1 MDDWEQYF
9 DDSYYVDDEY
19 IWPTYDYTPDYSYDY
34 DWEAAYNDSNYTDAG
49 DYLTNWAEDNFDWDT
64 FYADYGN
71 VGMEPNTEGF
81 DWYGI
86 DSSEYNVTEIPNE
99 SAPGD
104 EAYGWKYYSDGTVID
119 PSGKYY
125 YPNEA
130 GDLSVVYD
138 PSSQTGSLMS
148 SLLKAAPSKFT
159 KTDASG
165 NKSIDWGSVATAAAG
180 LVGAYA
186 GYNTSQEGSGYQTV
200 GYKGTIPEYTAVR
213 TPIEYEYDPNRRPG
227 SMGRS
232 YFTDVAYASPSNAAQ
247 AAADQEALAA
257 TIQQQSADR
266 FARAAAL
273 SPEKFLTPAGIAALP
288 TGFDA
293 QTFAAP
299 PQEAGFNAE
308 TYTAPMQEPG
318 FDAETYTEA
327 KETETAP
334 AAVTPTS
341 PQEEA
346 GFMAQLFNEGGS
358 TGRYLRGQ
366 TDGMADEIP
375 TSIDGKDPAALS
387 HGEFVIPADV
397 VSHLGNGNSDA
408 GARKL
413 HEMMDEVRKAR
424 TGTTEQ
430 GKRINPDKFMPG
442 GLAKAYAEGGGVKKY
457 AEGAA
462 VTSSSKGLS
471 EWVAPYVTDMLGKG
485 MAATNMPYTAYQGP
499 LTAGSSPLQEQAF
512 GMAAGLN
519 TPSSV
524 GQAAQTAGDIAQQ
537 YQGLSYTP
545 TTQNFDAQAAQ
556 QYMNPYLQAAL
567 EPQLREARRQSQ
579 MSSLADAAKL
589 TQAGAFG
596 GSRQA
601 IMQSEANRNL
611 GQQLS
616 DITGTG
622 YANAYQ
628 QAMAQFNADQARQA
642 QEAQFGAQYGLQ
654 GLAGALGAAQA
665 QGALGAQQNQL
676 DLANLSA
683 IAGLGTT
690 QRGIEAE
697 GIAADKA
704 QFEEQ
709 RDWPFKMLQFQ
720 NSLLSNVPLET
731 SGTYIQP
738 TNPVSAAAG
747 GAAALIDSLKKLGL
761 LT

>member
-1 MDDWEQYF
+1 MEG
-9 DDSYYVDDEY
+9 EY
-19 IWPTYDYTPDYSYDY
+19 
-34 DWEAAYNDSNYTDAG
+34 
-49 DYLTNWAEDNFDWDT
+49 
-64 FYADYGN
+64 
-71 VGMEPNTEGF
+71 
-81 DWYGI
+81 
-86 DSSEYNVTEIPNE
+86 
-99 SAPGD
+99 
-104 EAYGWKYYSDGTVID
+104 
-119 PSGKYY
+119 
-125 YPNEA
+125 
-130 GDLSVVYD
+130 
-138 PSSQTGSLMS
+138 
-148 SLLKAAPSKFT
+148 
-159 KTDASG
+159 
-165 NKSIDWGSVATAAAG
+165 
-180 LVGAYA
+180 
-186 GYNTSQEGSGYQTV
+186 TV
-200 GYKGTIPEYTAVR
+200 GYKGSIPEYTAVR
-213 TPIEYEYDPNRRPG
+213 TPIDYEYDPNRRPG

-232 YFTDVAYASPSNAAQ
+232 YFTDLTYASPSNAAQ
-247 AAADQEALAA
+247 AAADQEPRAA
-257 TIQQQSADR
+257 AIKQAAEDR
-266 FARAAAL
+266 FARAAAIA
-273 SPEKFLTPAGIAALP
+273 PDKFLTPAGIAALP

-299 PQEAGFNAE
+299 SQEA
-308 TYTAPMQEPG
+308 G
-318 FDAETYTEA
+318 FDAETYTAPTQEA
-327 KETETAP
+327 GFDAETYTAP
-334 AAVTPTS
+334 KEAEAAPTTVAPTTP
-341 PQEEA
+341 EEA

-457 AEGAA
+457 AEGDLISAGTTGTT
-462 VTSSSKGLS
+462 TSTSKGLS
-471 EWVAPYVTDMLGKG
+471 NWAAPYITDMLGKG
-485 MAATNMPYTAYQGP
+485 IAATNLPYATYTGP
-499 LTAGSSPLQEQAF
+499 LTAGASPLQQQAF
-512 GMAAGLN
+512 GMAANLG

-524 GQAAQTAGDIAQQ
+524 GQAAQTAGDISQQ
-537 YQGLSYTP
+537 FQGLSYTP
-545 TTQNFDAQAAQ
+545 TTQNFDSQAAE
-556 QYMNPYLQAAL
+556 QYMNPYLQWAL
-567 EPQLREARRQSQ
+567 APQLQEARRQS
-579 MSSLADAAKL
+579 MISSLNDAAKL

-611 GQQLS
+611 GEQLQN
-616 DITGTG
+616 ITGIG

-628 QAMAQFNADQARQA
+628 QAMGQFNADQARKA

-654 GLAGALGAAQA
+654 GLQGALGAAQA

-683 IAGLGTT
+683 MAGLGTT

-709 RDWPFKMLQFQ
+709 RDWPYKMLQFQ
-720 NSLLSNVPLET
+720 NSLLNNVPLET
-731 SGTYIQP
+731 SGTYVQ
-738 TNPVSAAAG
+738 TNPIQSAAG
-747 GAAALIDSLKKLGL
+747 GAAALIDMLKKLNVIS
-761 LT
+761 